1 MKGKVV
7 LLCLLQ
13 SVLLFR
19 PQEGGGLMLSLHTN
33 LMWWSQEIFVIFAS
47 TFFPG
52 SSFSHLLIKQHYV
65 TC

>member
-19 PQEGGGLMLSLHTN
+19 PQEVGSLMLSLHTN
-33 LMWWSQEIFVIFAS
+33 LMSQEIFVIFAS